1 MADGVDYGGPRHQRG
16 LQRRGFPSSRN
27 SQAAPRDHSMTT
39 EPADLH
45 EKLRSKTRE
54 ILTLVANSYGLGDV
68 NSLEPSRLK
77 QVSEEIVEII
87 EQHDQAL
94 NEGETPEEWRALDD
108 RLGRTEIGRLL
119 QERHEI
125 AEQILDAED
134 DEDDED

>member
-1 MADGVDYGGPRHQRG
+1 
-16 LQRRGFPSSRN
+16 
-27 SQAAPRDHSMTT
+27 MTT

-77 QVSEEIVEII
+77 QLSEEIVEII
-87 EQHDQAL
+87 EQHDEAL
-94 NEGETPEEWRALDD
+94 NEGNPPEEWRALDD

-125 AEQILDAED
+125 AAQILD
-134 DEDDED
+134 DEDDEEAYSVAAE